1 MKVSQADGVDSAS
14 YPRAVFRRNQ
24 TTVPT
29 DAATDDDA
37 PVVGKGAPHPQAPRC
52 RGSPQDRAEDPVRPK
67 AAKKAMRD
75 RDRIERAQQR
85 EAMMR
90 GDERALPARD
100 QGLVRA
106 FVRQWVD
113 SRRLISEFF
122 LPIVLVILVLTL
134 IPNQQLRLVASLT
147 WYLIMV
153 LMIGV
158 LAWIGWRLRRD
169 LVAKFPEKSDRRAPS
184 STGSCGRCRSGAC
197 GCRCRRSR
205 PAASRSNRRTR
216 G

>member
-1 MKVSQADGVDSAS
+1 M
-14 YPRAVFRRNQ
+14 FRRNQ

-37 PVVGKGAPHPQAPRC
+37 PVVGKGHPTPKR
-52 RGSPQDRAEDPVRPK
+52 RDAEAARKTALKIPSDPK

-169 LVAKFPEKSDRRAPS
+169 LVAKFPEKSDRKGAIFYGIMRAMQI
-184 STGSCGRCRSGAC
+184 
-197 GCRCRRSR
+197 RRLR
-205 PAASRSNRRTR
+205 VPLPQIKAGGEPVKPKNK